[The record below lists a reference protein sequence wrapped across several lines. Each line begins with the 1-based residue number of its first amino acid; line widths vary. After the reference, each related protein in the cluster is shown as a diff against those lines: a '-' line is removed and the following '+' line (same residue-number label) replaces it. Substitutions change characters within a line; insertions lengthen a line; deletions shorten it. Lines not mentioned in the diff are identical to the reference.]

1 MNAPQGEVTLCKV
14 PWNPD
19 YKHVC
24 HSVMG
29 NPDAIINNWG
39 VSTTNNYTF
48 IRQDSDIKVPY
59 NADDIYGV
67 NYVVYSN
74 NGKQFCCFVTTITY
88 ISNNTTLLHLV
99 EDVWQTWGGDIDWH
113 ACFVARE
120 HVDSDE
126 IGEHILPEP
135 AMQFEVEKVD
145 GHIESDLN
153 SRILVILTT
162 AVPKFKSGQSDYFVA
177 HNKDDFDGS
186 EPVSGNVY
194 NRVMSGATAFGFT
207 QREVNIAG
215 HFLDNLNLCGAGESV
230 CACFMI
236 PSLGVSIG
244 ADHKIIAAGGE
255 FSTHQTWSFA
265 HSCGGGYEPRNNKLL
280 TYPYSYLNVTDH
292 NGMSIDYQFEKFG
305 GDGTFS
311 NRNNLGFFF
320 KWGLDPTCD
329 VVFYP
334 SNYEDGGTA
343 VAGSYPA
350 AVQCGWNYGSY
361 NNWVAQHAES
371 NGVKELASLGSIG
384 LGLVAV
390 VAGALLSG
398 TGVGTVGGIPL
409 MSWGIMASG
418 GAAIAGGQLA
428 KRNLDAD
435 IDTQSKIPDKAA
447 QLATNNSM
455 FIAGLNNVEFRNISI
470 RADHASSLDDFF
482 DQFGYE
488 VDVLKVPNVTGRRSW
503 NYVKTVGA
511 NVGGDIPADRLA
523 VINECLDA
531 GITFWHTGDVGNY
544 GLSNEI
550 V

>member
-1 MNAPQGEVTLCKV
+1 MIAPEGDVTLCKV

-29 NPDAIINNWG
+29 NPSAIAGTWG
-39 VSTTNNYTF
+39 VSTTHNYTF
-48 IRQDSDIKVPY
+48 IRQDGDIKVPY

-67 NYVVYSN
+67 NYVVYN
-74 NGKQFCCFVTTITY
+74 NGGKAFCCFVTSVTY
-88 ISNNTTLLHLV
+88 VSNNTTLLHLV

-126 IGEHILPEP
+126 IGEHILAEP
-135 AMQFEVEKVD
+135 AFQVEQECVD

-153 SRILVILTT
+153 SRVVVVLTT
-162 AVPKFKSGQSDYFVA
+162 AVPKFKPGQSDYFVA
-177 HNKDDFDGS
+177 HGKDDFDGQ
-186 EPVSGNVY
+186 EPVGGGWY
-194 NRVMSGATAFGFT
+194 NGVLQGACAFGFT
-207 QREVNIAG
+207 QREVLTLN
-215 HFLDNLNLCGAGESV
+215 HFLDNLQLCGAGDAI
-230 CACFMI
+230 CAIFMM
-236 PSLGVSIG
+236 PSLGVSID
-244 ADHKIIAAGGE
+244 ANHKIIKSAGE
-255 FSTHQTWSFA
+255 YTTLQTWSFA
-265 HSCGGGYEPRNNKLL
+265 HTCGNGYVPRNKKLL

-292 NGMSIDYQFEKFG
+292 NGVSMDYQFEKFG
-305 GDGTFS
+305 GEGTFS
-311 NRNNLGFFF
+311 NRNNIGFFF
-320 KWGLDPTCD
+320 KWGMEPSGS

-334 SNYEDGGTA
+334 ANYKD
-343 VAGSYPA
+343 
-350 AVQCGWNYGSY
+350 
-361 NNWVAQHAES
+361 
-371 NGVKELASLGSIG
+371 
-384 LGLVAV
+384 
-390 VAGALLSG
+390 SG
-398 TGVGTVGGIPL
+398 TGVAASYPVTVQCSWYKGSYSNWLAQNAGRIEQQNLMNYVGFAGGLIAAVAGVL
-409 MSWGIMASG
+409 VTIATG
-418 GAAIAGGQLA
+418 GAAAAAVLPALAGLGVATNAGLNIGKTEKEVEA
-428 KRNLDAD
+428 
-435 IDTQSKIPDKAA
+435 QSKVPNQLSGAA
-447 QLATNNSM
+447 TSNSM
-455 FIAGLNNVEFRNISI
+455 FIAGLNNIEFRNISL
-470 RADHASSLDDFF
+470 REDFASSIDDFF